1 MNFRDHVAEMEAR
14 DPAFREARERL
25 RPQFEFRKA
34 LIGAR
39 LAAGLTQ
46 RQLAERMGT
55 SQAAIAR
62 LESGTRLPTVDTL
75 FRLAAALG
83 VEFTITPEEPLT
95 VRPHSA
101 A

>member
-1 MNFRDHVAEMEAR
+1 MNHRQYVAEREAR
-14 DPAFREARERL
+14 DPAFREACERL

-46 RQLAERMGT
+46 KQLAERMGT
-55 SQAAIAR
+55 SQAAVAR
-62 LESGTRLPTVDTL
+62 LEGGSRLPSVTTL
-75 FRLAAALG
+75 ARLAVILG
-83 VEFTITPEEPLT
+83 VDFTITPETPLA
-95 VRPHSA
+95 VRPHKA

>member
-1 MNFRDHVAEMEAR
+1 MEYDDYISELEATS
-14 DPAFREARERL
+14 PEFREARERL

-34 LIGAR
+34 VIGAR

-46 RQLAERMGT
+46 RQLAEKMGT

-62 LESGTRLPTVDTL
+62 LESGTRLPAIDTL
-75 FRLAAALG
+75 YRLAQILG
-83 VEFTITPEEPLT
+83 VDFTITPLEPLT
-95 VRPHSA
+95 VRPHKA

>member
-1 MNFRDHVAEMEAR
+1 MNFDDYVSEREAR
-14 DPAFREARERL
+14 DPAFRDACDRL

-34 LIGAR
+34 MIGAR

-46 RQLAERMGT
+46 KQLAEKMGT

-62 LESGTRLPTVDTL
+62 LESGNRLPTVDTL
-75 FRLAAALG
+75 YRLAQILG
-83 VEFTITPEEPLT
+83 VDFTITPQEPLT
-95 VRPHSA
+95 VRPHQA

>member
-1 MNFRDHVAEMEAR
+1 MNHRDYVAQREAR
-14 DPAFREARERL
+14 DPAFKKACERL

-46 RQLAERMGT
+46 KQLAERMGT

-62 LESGTRLPTVDTL
+62 VEGMLEDDGPTQDE
-75 FRLAAALG
+75 LG
-83 VEFTITPEEPLT
+83 RSL
-95 VRPHSA
+95 
-101 A
+101 

>member
-1 MNFRDHVAEMEAR
+1 MNYDDYIAKREAR
-14 DPAFREARERL
+14 DSDFKEACERL
-25 RPQFEFRKA
+25 RPQFEFRKS

-46 RQLAERMGT
+46 KQLAERVGT

-62 LESGTRLPTVDTL
+62 LESGAQLPSVNTL
-75 FRLAAALG
+75 YRLAVVLG
-83 VEFTITPEEPLT
+83 LQFTIAPGDFLS
-95 VRPHSA
+95 VSKHRA

>member
-1 MNFRDHVAEMEAR
+1 MDYDDYIAEIEAQS
-14 DPAFREARERL
+14 PAFREARERL

-34 LIGAR
+34 VIGAR

-62 LESGTRLPTVDTL
+62 LESGTRLPTIETL
-75 FRLAAALG
+75 YRLAQILG
-83 VEFTITPEEPLT
+83 IDFTITPQEPLT
-95 VRPHSA
+95 VRPHRA

>member
-1 MNFRDHVAEMEAR
+1 MNYRDHVTEMEAT

-25 RPQFEFRKA
+25 RPQFEFRRA

-46 RQLAERMGT
+46 KQLAERLGT
-55 SQAAIAR
+55 TQSAVDR
-62 LESGTRLPTVDTL
+62 LESGQRMPTLDTL
-75 FRLAAALG
+75 YKLAAVLG
-83 VEFTITPEEPLT
+83 LDFTITPDNPLLA
-95 VRPHSA
+95 RPHKA